1 MQELHPAAKMQA
13 DYNTISEVDEHVT
26 YEDIANFSDIYHSNE
41 EYFRKLEKLK
51 AAHVETMAKLE
62 KMYQDKLNLREV
74 QPMIIREDSLSSS
87 SVSEKNSCHP
97 MLLVKSPSESELGR
111 SSSLYTS
118 LSEEELPMLERE
130 CLRKNRMMTYAKE
143 LINNMWTNFSVK
155 DYIQCEDDDFQA
167 LEKPKKKPKAW
178 APTITVPVPFQM
190 TIREQKKREEAMKAR
205 SDSDTAQ
212 KLLREQEED
221 LECKKKFR
229 ANPVPA
235 CVLVPLYQDI
245 IRQNEERRRMIKEKS
260 KQALL
265 AAQKPFRFI
274 AREEQKQAVREK
286 QLRDFVKSKKA
297 KRFKARPLPQSIYGS
312 PTSDRLKEEELLKK
326 IRMQRGAQELSE
338 NSFRFPCRPACRH
351 FRNPKPKDLEQT
363 GKLRCK
369 KKGWCRKPDDEES
382 PEIYKRHFSELNCP
396 TRSTICKQ
404 FGLHETSSESGK
416 RQKILADIRA
426 DEENLRET
434 RWPFLSPRRKLAVR
448 SASCKPRPC
457 RGTPPRP
464 TVSSRGREQA
474 VRRSLEEKK
483 MLEEERNRILTKQKQ
498 RMNELQKLLT
508 TRVKAYDSHQSLAQ
522 VSKARVKYLRKNE
535 KAWMKEYQQQL
546 EEKEEKLKKR
556 PFLFERVAQ
565 KNARMSAEKHYS
577 NTLKALGISDEFV
590 SKKGQSGKIF
600 EYFIKQEMNS
610 FTANKESFNEE
621 EKTEEREC
629 EEENYIIDYSS
640 QDSFKEKDEEVE
652 ESEVC

>member
-474 VRRSLEEKK
+474 VR
-483 MLEEERNRILTKQKQ
+483 
-498 RMNELQKLLT
+498 
-508 TRVKAYDSHQSLAQ
+508 
-522 VSKARVKYLRKNE
+522 KNE

-565 KNARMSAEKHYS
+565 VVFI
-577 NTLKALGISDEFV
+577 GI
-590 SKKGQSGKIF
+590 
-600 EYFIKQEMNS
+600 
-610 FTANKESFNEE
+610 
-621 EKTEEREC
+621 
-629 EEENYIIDYSS
+629 
-640 QDSFKEKDEEVE
+640 
-652 ESEVC
+652 